1 MQFAFLISLTITP
14 SVSMALAVNVSM
26 FTFTVVA
33 LTVGALHN
41 TGCPDAV
48 AAVSVSMTVAIT
60 SDHNEEG
67 ELDES
72 DQDQRVHGERLRE
85 LG

>member
-26 FTFTVVA
+26 FTFTVVT
-33 LTVGALHN
+33 LTVGALYN